1 MPNCELLA
9 QCSNVLQKVVALRM
23 KDHEVESISIEAVE
37 GDINDETVM
46 RFLEFVYTGD
56 YTAPTPV
63 TLPDKDVYAEG
74 VAPNTIERA
83 SEEPELQVVFGRV
96 EERSSPGI
104 PSKKKKKKGNLW
116 CETPVEGFVTPVRGL
131 GYFDGP
137 VPASPAEAN
146 SFEADSAQKLGRR
159 APWETFCSQAC
170 AIERQSWQP
179 PRNNKRRDDCT
190 EVFLCHARLC
200 KFSDKYEY
208 YDLLTLSLQ
217 KLRLTLSTHK
227 LHQER
232 AAAVLALLRYT
243 YKHTMDYKEG
253 RDKLRNLVL
262 DYATCYIK
270 QLMRE
275 QTFLDLLEEGGEPTG
290 DIVRKMV
297 DLID

>member
-1 MPNCELLA
+1 
-9 QCSNVLQKVVALRM
+9 M
-23 KDHEVESISIEAVE
+23 KDREVESISIEAVE

-46 RFLEFVYTGD
+46 RFLEFAYTGD
-56 YTAPTPV
+56 YTAPTPI

-74 VAPNTIERA
+74 MAPTTIERA
-83 SEEPELQVVFGRV
+83 SEEPELQVVSDRV
-96 EERSSPGI
+96 EEWSFPGI
-104 PSKKKKKKGNLW
+104 SSKKKKKKGNLW
-116 CETPVEGFVTPVRGL
+116 CEAPVEGFVTPVHWL
-131 GYFDGP
+131 GYSDRP

-146 SFEADSAQKLGRR
+146 PFEADGAQRLSRR
-159 APWETFCSQAC
+159 ALWETFCSQAC
-170 AIERQSWQP
+170 AIERQPWQP
-179 PRNNKRRDDCT
+179 PRNNQRRDDYT
-190 EVFLCHARLC
+190 EVFLCHARLY
-200 KFSDKYEY
+200 KFSDRYEY
-208 YDLLTLSLQ
+208 YGLMTLSLQ

-232 AAAVLALLRYT
+232 AAAVVALLRYT

-262 DYATCYIK
+262 DYVTCYIK
-270 QLMRE
+270 LLMRE